1 MSSAVSVLAYHR
13 IAAPGSRDLSAA
25 LIDAYPADFE
35 AQMRYVAQHYNV
47 ISSWDLVRALREGY
61 TLPPRAL
68 IITFDD
74 GYLCFQDTAF
84 PVLERLNL
92 PVTLFVPT
100 GYPDKPGALFWWDA
114 VYRSLTQTTRTDL
127 ALPGVGTLPLGTP
140 EERDRAFGRVVP
152 YIERLDEAAASRQ
165 VAAIVEDC
173 GVAPNTTRYM
183 LNWDELAGLAAR
195 GVAIGP
201 HTRHHPVLAQA
212 TPERVRTEVEGSWAD
227 LQARLPHP
235 LPIFCY
241 PNGLPHAVNRP
252 AAAAV
257 RRAGLAGAVTMVS
270 GHNIIGRT
278 DPYLLYRTGMEA
290 GESLRKF
297 SLKLTPAARMYR
309 RLKRL
314 LSPAAAAATRFPAAP
329 VADVGNQK
337 LEVSG
342 Q

>member
-1 MSSAVSVLAYHR
+1 MPSSVIVLAYHH
-13 IAAPGSRDLSAA
+13 IATPGNPDLAPTV
-25 LIDAYPADFE
+25 IDAYPPDFE
-35 AQMRYVAQHYNV
+35 AQMRYVAGHYNV
-47 ISSWDLVRALREGY
+47 VSSWDLVRALREGI

-74 GYLCFQDTAF
+74 GYMCFQDTAF

-100 GYPDKPGALFWWDA
+100 SYPDRPGTLFWWDA
-114 VYRSLTQTTRTDL
+114 VYRALTRTTRTE
-127 ALPGVGTLPLGTP
+127 LPVPGLGTLPLGT
-140 EERDRAFGRVVP
+140 EEEQSRAFGQIVG
-152 YIERLDEAAASRQ
+152 YIERLDEAEAARQ
-165 VAAIVEDC
+165 VAAIVEYC

-183 LNWDELAGLAAR
+183 LNWDELADLAAR

-201 HTRHHPVLAQA
+201 HTRHHPVLARA
-212 TPERVRTEVEGSWAD
+212 TPERVRAEVEGSWAD
-227 LQARLPHP
+227 LQARLPRP

-241 PNGLPHAVNRP
+241 PTGLPHAVNRT

-257 RRAGLAGAVTMVS
+257 RQAGLAGAVTMVS

-278 DPYLLYRTGMEA
+278 DPYLLYRIGMEA

-314 LSPAAAAATRFPAAP
+314 LNPAAAAATRFPAAS
-329 VADVGNQK
+329 VA
-337 LEVSG
+337 EIRR
-342 Q
+342 

>member
-1 MSSAVSVLAYHR
+1 MPSSVIVLAYHH
-13 IAAPGSRDLSAA
+13 IATPGNPDLAPTV
-25 LIDAYPADFE
+25 IDAYPPDFE
-35 AQMRYVAQHYNV
+35 AQMRYVAAHYNV

-61 TLPPRAL
+61 ALPPRAL

-74 GYLCFQDTAF
+74 GYLCFGDTAF

-100 GYPDKPGALFWWDA
+100 GYPGKPGTLFWWDA
-114 VYRSLTQTTRTDL
+114 VYRSLNRTTRTEL
-127 ALPGVGTLPLGTP
+127 SLPGLGTLPLGTP
-140 EERDRAFGRVVP
+140 QERDRAFGQIVGH
-152 YIERLDEAAASRQ
+152 IERLAEGEAARQ
-165 VAAIVEDC
+165 VAALVEYC

-183 LNWDELAGLAAR
+183 LNWEELAELAAR

-201 HTRHHPVLAQA
+201 HTRNHPVLAQA
-212 TPERVRTEVEGSWAD
+212 TAERVRAEVEGSWAD

-241 PNGLPHAVNRP
+241 PTGLPHAVNRT

-257 RRAGLAGAVTMVS
+257 RQAGLAGAYTMVS

-278 DPYLLYRTGMEA
+278 NPYLLYRIGMEA

-314 LSPAAAAATRFPAAP
+314 LSPAAAAATRFPAAT
-329 VADVGNQK
+329 VTEVGNQ
-337 LEVSG
+337 
-342 Q
+342 